1 MRKGETIM
9 AENDA
14 FVKGRQLRRQLMG
27 EGYVDR
33 INQTLYADPIMQ
45 KFAAL
50 SSETIFGTLW
60 TRPGLDLKTR
70 TLICVAS
77 DTTAGRTPE
86 LAIHLRMAL
95 RQGWT
100 EDELVETLLHLMGYV
115 GAPLIREALLTA
127 KEVFAEMRKEGSAR

>member
-1 MRKGETIM
+1 MGES
-9 AENDA
+9 EA

-27 EGYVDR
+27 EAYVDR

-45 KFAAL
+45 KFANL

-77 DTTAGRTPE
+77 DATAGRTPE
-86 LAIHLRMAL
+86 LALHLRMAL

-100 EDELVETLLHLMGYV
+100 ENELVETLFHLLGYV

-127 KEVFAEMRKEGSAR
+127 KEVFAELRKEGGPR

>member
-1 MRKGETIM
+1 M
-9 AENDA
+9 AESEA

-27 EGYVDR
+27 EAYVDR
-33 INQTLYADPIMQ
+33 MNQSLYADPIMQ
-45 KFAAL
+45 KFANL

-77 DTTAGRTPE
+77 DVTAGRTPE
-86 LAIHLRMAL
+86 LALHLRMAM

-100 EDELVETLLHLMGYV
+100 EDELVEVLLHLLGYV

-127 KEVFAEMRKEGSAR
+127 KEVFAELRKEGARP

>member
-1 MRKGETIM
+1 M
-9 AENDA
+9 ADSEA
-14 FVKGRQLRRQLMG
+14 LVKGRQLRRELMG
-27 EGYVDR
+27 EAYVDR
-33 INQTLYADPIMQ
+33 INQSLYADPIMQ
-45 KFAAL
+45 KFANL

-70 TLICVAS
+70 TLICVVS

-86 LAIHLRMAL
+86 LALHLRMAL

-100 EDELVETLLHLMGYV
+100 EDELVETLFHLLGYV

-127 KEVFAEMRKEGSAR
+127 KEVFAELRKEGGAR